1 MPSLVC
7 QMNATLAC
15 VVTLVLLSACAARAP
30 QYEVGTQGKRES
42 RNEAERTY
50 ADQVPKVAHSGA
62 LDSPPRVLS
71 SRFPDYPQHWIN
83 AAVVSNMTV
92 QFTIETDGSVSNPA
106 VLGTPRA
113 ELAALSLH
121 AIMQWKFAPAT
132 KGGVPVQVRA
142 QQAFVFRTE

>member
-1 MPSLVC
+1 
-7 QMNATLAC
+7 MNATLASFIA
-15 VVTLVLLSACAARAP
+15 LILLSACAARAP

-50 ADQVPKVAHSGA
+50 ADQVPKVSYPQA

-83 AAVVSNMTV
+83 AEVVGSVTV
-92 QFTIETDGSVSNPA
+92 QFTIEADGSVSNPA
-106 VLGTPRA
+106 VLGAPRA
-113 ELAALSLH
+113 ELAALTLH